1 MEIVDLITPE
11 RVACAVEAGSKKRAL
26 ETLSELI
33 ARDQETVNTADVF
46 DSLLARERLGGT
58 GVGHGVALPHGRLRS
73 SDLTVGAFVRLR
85 QGIDFGAADNEPVDL
100 LFALLVPEQSTDEHL
115 QALALLAAMFS
126 NDSFRDKLRSAETS
140 DALYEL
146 LKNWQPAS

>member
-1 MEIVDLITPE
+1 MQIVDLITPE
-11 RVACAVEAGSKKRAL
+11 RIACGVEAGSKKRAL
-26 ETLSELI
+26 EMLSELI
-33 ARDQETVNTADVF
+33 ARDQETVNTTDVF

-73 SDLTVGAFVRLR
+73 SDLTIGAFVQLR

-126 NDSFRDKLRSAETS
+126 NDGFRDKLRGADTPE
-140 DALYEL
+140 DLYNL